1 MLEGEG
7 KSKGKKSEKDSYNR
21 ITDNVNGH
29 DRNKKQRKRRSD
41 DEEQRGLCVK

>member
-7 KSKGKKSEKDSYNR
+7 TSKGKKSVKDSYGN
-21 ITDNVNGH
+21 TDNVNGH